1 MTEPLTNNSNGTESL
16 TQGDHP
22 FGVVIKSTGAVV
34 RVGATQTVVEA
45 LQASGVLVPTSCQ
58 EGWCGTCLTAV
69 LEGEIEHRDVY
80 LSPSE
85 QTANDQ
91 FLPCC
96 SRAKSDRLVIDL

>member
-1 MTEPLTNNSNGTESL
+1 MTEALTNRSNGIDPP
-16 TQGDHP
+16 TQGGHP
-22 FGVVIKSTGAVV
+22 FDVIIKSTGAVV

-58 EGWCGTCLTAV
+58 QGWCGTCLTAV

-80 LSPSE
+80 LSATE
-85 QTANDQ
+85 QAANDQ

-96 SRAKSDRLVIDL
+96 SRANSDRLVIDL